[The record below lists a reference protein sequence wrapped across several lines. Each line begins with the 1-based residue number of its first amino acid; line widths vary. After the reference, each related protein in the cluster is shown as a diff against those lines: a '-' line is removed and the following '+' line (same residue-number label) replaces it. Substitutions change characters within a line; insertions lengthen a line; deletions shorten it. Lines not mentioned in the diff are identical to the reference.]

1 MPSSSADAVGLSVE
15 AVFPLAIPLNQPFC
29 GGEGG
34 IRTHGTVTR
43 TTAFEFQD
51 SHAGACRFVAKRALW
66 FTNFAVTVPAYDP

>member
-1 MPSSSADAVGLSVE
+1 VSSFVGHSSTAFDFVQ
-15 AVFPLAIPLNQPFC
+15 VIWPF

-43 TTAFEFQD
+43 TTVFEFYD

-66 FTNFAVTVPAYDP
+66 FTNFAVSVPAYDP